1 MECNMNKVLLIGR
14 LTSDPVVRYS
24 GELAIASFTLAIDR
38 MKKRDGTKETDFP
51 RVKAFGKTAEFCA
64 SYMKKGNRVAVEGR
78 IETGSYIGE
87 SGEKVFTT
95 EVRAERV
102 EVIDWP
108 EEKKDGEEFFF

>member
-1 MECNMNKVLLIGR
+1 MNKVLLIGR

-51 RVKAFGKTAEFCA
+51 RVKAFGKTAEFCG
-64 SYMKKGNRVAVEGR
+64 SYMKKGNRAAIEGR

-87 SGEKVFTT
+87 FGDKVYTT

-108 EEKKDGEEFFF
+108 EDKKDDDTGW

>member
-1 MECNMNKVLLIGR
+1 MNKVLLIGR

-38 MKKRDGTKETDFP
+38 MKRRDGTKETDFP
-51 RVKAFGKTAEFCA
+51 MVKAFGKTAEFCG
-64 SYMKKGNRVAVEGR
+64 SYMKKGNRAAIEGR

-87 SGEKVFTT
+87 SGDKVYTT

-108 EEKKDGEEFFF
+108 EDKKDDDTGW